1 MGPKHIRSPTT
12 DSIAVL
18 RAPGAARLWCAG
30 LGINVVRWL
39 EMLAFSL
46 YALQATGSPLLVA
59 MMTFARMLPML
70 LLSVPVTGLIEG
82 RDRRRV
88 LMAALFLVAAV
99 EAGLLLAALTDRL
112 TIGLLLLGSLLGG
125 VFWTVEAP
133 LRRIMLAEAGGVA
146 TAATSMGVEIA
157 LNQLTRMLGAV
168 AGGLMIG
175 LLGLRGVF
183 ATGLLLYGLSL
194 LLVAGVPRPE
204 RLRPVVGMGVG
215 ALLDGVRRVRQ
226 DRLLS
231 ATVLVTII
239 FNLFAF
245 PYVALAPVI
254 GERVLHLSSVGI
266 GLLMGV
272 EAGAGV
278 VGAGLVA
285 FLARDEHY
293 RRIYIAGPILF
304 VLGTLGLALAPTAG
318 IAASFLVLSGLGIAG
333 FSAMQMVI
341 PLLAA
346 PPEPPRPRGRR
357 DLDERRRGALRLPAR
372 RPSGRGV
379 GRQRGADP
387 HLAGG
392 PRHDGADPPALSRA
406 AEPGPA
412 GTGRSDRSQRHRPEA
427 GARQGSSGPGA
438 PHLNGSGGCFVSAL
452 LRPLPQP
459 PRWPWP
465 VPCS

>member
-1 MGPKHIRSPTT
+1 M
-12 DSIAVL
+12 L
-18 RAPGAARLWCAG
+18 RAPGAARLWAAG

-88 LMAALFLVAAV
+88 LMVALILVAAV

-157 LNQLTRMLGAV
+157 LNQLTRLLGAV
-168 AGGLMIG
+168 AGGVMIG
-175 LLGLRGVF
+175 LLGLKGVF
-183 ATGLLLYGLSL
+183 VAGLLLYGLAL
-194 LLVAGVPRPE
+194 LLVGGVPRPE
-204 RLRPVVGMGVG
+204 RLRPVGGMGVG
-215 ALLDGVRRVRQ
+215 ALLEGVRRVRQ

-231 ATVLVTII
+231 GTVLVTII

-254 GERVLHLSSVGI
+254 GERVLHLAPVGI

-293 RRIYIAGPILF
+293 RRIYVAGPILF

-318 IAASFLVLSGLGIAG
+318 IAAGFLVLSGLGIAG

-346 PPEPPRPRGRR
+346 PPELRVRVVGVISMSVGVGPFGFLLAGLLAEGLGASAAQILISLAGLVTMALTLRRYPELLSAARPAPADPAAPRGAVRELVPGGVH
-357 DLDERRRGALRLPAR
+357 LDQEHPI
-372 RPSGRGV
+372 
-379 GRQRGADP
+379 
-387 HLAGG
+387 
-392 PRHDGADPPALSRA
+392 
-406 AEPGPA
+406 
-412 GTGRSDRSQRHRPEA
+412 
-427 GARQGSSGPGA
+427 
-438 PHLNGSGGCFVSAL
+438 
-452 LRPLPQP
+452 
-459 PRWPWP
+459 
-465 VPCS
+465 